1 MTTIQ
6 GRTSLARIEEYSVE
20 TTPDADI
27 VVNANETNWSM
38 PPALLAE
45 VQDVIAKNA
54 FNRYPSM
61 HCEELCGPIAESWGV
76 DLEDVVIGNGSSELL
91 EKVCY
96 AFGGAGRK
104 IAYPVPSFS
113 MYETYAILA
122 DSEPAPF
129 TLTKEGYVDP
139 DAVIAFCAREKP
151 ALLIICNPN
160 NPTGNYTS
168 RDAMVKI
175 IRNVDCPVVMDEAY
189 LDFAIEEGD
198 PRKLTTLELVHEVD
212 NLLVLKTFS
221 KAYGLANL
229 RVGYGIGSK
238 AVMKVL
244 HKVVLPYMTNGISL
258 QTAKLLFSKPQVLA
272 DRVKAI
278 VSGRTY
284 LREGLEKLGFNI
296 MPSATNFLLVRPVGK
311 VLETLVKKGN
321 IQAADEAA
329 KQKAAG
335 AFLFKQLLDR
345 KILIRNF
352 SQNPYLPGGLRISI
366 GTEEENKMIVEAV
379 TDIVKEEA

>member
-1 MTTIQ
+1 MTTIA
-6 GRTSLARIEEYSVE
+6 GRESLARIEEYSVE

-38 PPALLAE
+38 PAALLSE

-61 HCEELCGPIAESWGV
+61 HCEELCGPIAQKWGV

-96 AFGGAGRK
+96 AFGGKGRK

-113 MYETYAILA
+113 MY
-122 DSEPAPF
+122 SEPVPF
-129 TLTKEGYVDP
+129 RLTEEGYVDP
-139 DAVIAFCAREKP
+139 DAVIAFCQKEKP

-160 NPTGNYTS
+160 NPTGNYNA
-168 RDAMVKI
+168 REAMEKI
-175 IRNVDCPVVMDEAY
+175 IRNVDCLVVMDEAY
-189 LDFAIEEGD
+189 LDFAVEEGD
-198 PRKLTTLELVHEVD
+198 PEKLTTLDLVHEVD

-238 AVMKVL
+238 AVMKIL
-244 HKVVLPYMTNGISL
+244 HKVILPYMTNGISL
-258 QTAKLLFSKPQVLA
+258 QTAKLLFGKPEVLA
-272 DRVKAI
+272 GRVKAVI
-278 VSGRTY
+278 AGRTY
-284 LREGLEKLGFNI
+284 LKKGFEELGFFA
-296 MPSATNFLLVRPVGK
+296 MPTATNFVLIRPQGK
-311 VLETLVKKGN
+311 LLETLVKLGN
-321 IQAADEAA
+321 IQAEDEGE

-335 AFLFKQLLDR
+335 AFFFKKMLER

-352 SQNPYLPGGLRISI
+352 SQNPYIPGGLRVSV
-366 GTEEENKMIVEAV
+366 GTEDENKIIIETAAAIIKEA
-379 TDIVKEEA
+379 